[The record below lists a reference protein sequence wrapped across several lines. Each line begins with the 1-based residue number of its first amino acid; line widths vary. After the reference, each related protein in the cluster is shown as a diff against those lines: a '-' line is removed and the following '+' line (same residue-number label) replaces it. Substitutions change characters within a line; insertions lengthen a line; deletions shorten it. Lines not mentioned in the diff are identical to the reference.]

1 MPITSIQTLINGKEV
16 KEAIDWQNQTIH
28 ATFGTDSTQPQVETD
43 RFEYVLDGAKAIIE
57 HVAKG
62 NVFEPLECQQIY
74 SDGTNNFTAL
84 DGYFDMSEGY
94 EEVQPTWGD
103 TERPNRVLV
112 KFKQNQSVTDF
123 VDQINGVSFG
133 SLVEEGLI
141 SSQDY
146 TTIKTVIVKKANF
159 LDVATLIISTYLVS
173 KQIIDT
179 IKSIQDSIQA
189 IRKDAQDALVFNA
202 QVPPQPS
209 ASAASII
216 ASAIFRAAELI
227 IQLAYTVALI
237 ALLVKFVIT
246 LIELFIPPIVK
257 NQGIKF
263 RTLLEKSCEK
273 FGYKLESNIEE
284 LDSYYYLPSKP
295 FTNETNVVKD
305 LIPQNVATEIGIPST
320 SDYGYLINEFWDL
333 IKSMFNTKIAVVNDT
348 IQLRNADDEYWLK
361 QSTFKPHKSIN
372 FPTKQYNTEDL
383 KQTRMMTFAT
393 DLNDE
398 WTIENYTGTSYEIKT
413 ESTSGTVNNS
423 IKGLER
429 IDIPLCLP
437 NNKNKPNAIE
447 KLMITLAG
455 FADDLASVIGQSSNF
470 RAKIEQ
476 NKINVLK
483 VSQNDYG
490 TAKIVPLVSNQL
502 PPNHRNLL
510 SAKVLMEKYHY
521 GKSFVGDALGQK
533 IIYNNFTIPF
543 VLSDLKKTIE
553 SGTFTLDDGRV
564 AEFIELNYNFAKDT
578 AECSISVQEVYTEKL
593 KEVTYEP

>member
-16 KEAIDWQNQTIH
+16 KHPIDWQNQTIH

-62 NVFEPLECQQIY
+62 NIFEPLECQQIY

-84 DGYFDMSEGY
+84 NGYFDMSEGY

-103 TERPNRVLV
+103 IERPNRVLV
-112 KFKQNQSVTDF
+112 KFKQNESVTDF

-133 SLVEEGLI
+133 SLLEEGLI

-146 TTIKTVIVKKANF
+146 TTINTVIVKKANF

-179 IKSIQDSIQA
+179 IKAIQDTVNNIAA
-189 IRKDAQDALVFNA
+189 IVSGG
-202 QVPPQPS
+202 VTGGV
-209 ASAASII
+209 AA
-216 ASAIFRAAELI
+216 AIFTTASLI
-227 IQLAYTVALI
+227 IQLAYAIALI
-237 ALLVKFVIT
+237 ALLVKFVVA

-273 FGYKLESNIEE
+273 FGYTLESPIEE

-295 FTNETNVVKD
+295 FTNETNIVKD
-305 LIPQNVATEIGIPST
+305 LIPQNTATEIGIPST

-333 IKSMFNTKIAVVNDT
+333 MKSMFNTKIAVVGDT

-372 FPTKQYNTEDL
+372 FPTKEYNTEDL

-413 ESTSGTVNNS
+413 ESTSGTINNS

-437 NNKNKPNAIE
+437 NNKDKPNAIE
-447 KLMITLAG
+447 DLMLTLAG
-455 FADDLASVIGQSSNF
+455 FADDLADVIGKSSNF

-476 NKINVLK
+476 NRINVLK
-483 VSQNDYG
+483 ISQNDYG

-502 PPNHRNLL
+502 PPNHRDLL
-510 SAKVLMEKYHY
+510 SAKVLMDKYHY

-543 VLSDLKKTIE
+543 VLSDLNKTIQN
-553 SGTFTLDDGRV
+553 GTFTLEDGRV

-578 AECSISVQEVYTEKL
+578 AECSISVQEVYTNKL
-593 KEVTYEP
+593 KEVTYQP

>member
-62 NVFEPLECQQIY
+62 NVFEPLACQQIY

-103 TERPNRVLV
+103 IERPNRVLV
-112 KFKQNQSVTDF
+112 KFKQNESVTDF

-146 TTIKTVIVKKANF
+146 TTIKTIIVKKANF

-179 IKSIQDSIQA
+179 IKSIQD
-189 IRKDAQDALVFNA
+189 N
-202 QVPPQPS
+202 
-209 ASAASII
+209 I
-216 ASAIFRAAELI
+216 ANISAIITGGATGGLAAAVFTVASLI
-227 IQLAYTVALI
+227 IQLAYTLALI

-246 LIELFIPPIVK
+246 LIELFIPPVVK

-273 FGYKLESNIEE
+273 FGYTLESNIDE

-295 FTNETNVVKD
+295 FTNETNIVKD
-305 LIPQNVATEIGIPST
+305 LIPQNVGTEIGIPST

-333 IKSMFNTKIAVVNDT
+333 MKSMFNTKIAVVNDT

-413 ESTSGTVNNS
+413 ESTSGTINNS

-437 NNKNKPNAIE
+437 NNKDKPNAIE
-447 KLMITLAG
+447 KLMLTLAG
-455 FADDLASVIGQSSNF
+455 FADDLADVIGQSSNF

-476 NKINVLK
+476 NRINVLK

-502 PPNHRNLL
+502 PPNHRDLL